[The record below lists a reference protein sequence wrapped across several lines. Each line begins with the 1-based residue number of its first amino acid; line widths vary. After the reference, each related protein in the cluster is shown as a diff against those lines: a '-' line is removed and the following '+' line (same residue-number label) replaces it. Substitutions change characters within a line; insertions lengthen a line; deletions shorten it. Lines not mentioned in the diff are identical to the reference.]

1 MVKFRLINK
10 TPLNNLSKPMNLKKS
25 MLAHTLRSY
34 IFGLFKKIELGVHVI
49 QLSKQE
55 LQTITKA
62 HLDYSTLF
70 MDKIEVKIDPQM
82 NFLNNLSNL
91 RSLSKLYVSYK
102 L

>member
-1 MVKFRLINK
+1 
-10 TPLNNLSKPMNLKKS
+10 
-25 MLAHTLRSY
+25 MLAQTLRSY

-82 NFLNNLSNL
+82 TFLNNLSNL
-91 RSLSKLYVSYK
+91 RSLSKFYVSYK